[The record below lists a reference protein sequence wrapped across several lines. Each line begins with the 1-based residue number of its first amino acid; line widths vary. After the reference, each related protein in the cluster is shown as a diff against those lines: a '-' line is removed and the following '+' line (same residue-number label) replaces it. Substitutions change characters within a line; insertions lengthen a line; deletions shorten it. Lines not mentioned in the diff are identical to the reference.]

1 LISERGQGP
10 PPDEGAPR
18 TAKSCGPGAATLALS
33 RWSDPAATGA
43 RKAASPGRA
52 RISRKAIARGKPGC
66 LGCTCSSTRV
76 LSFTTFAHGT
86 AGAVGARL
94 SLRPLS
100 KERDNEIAKLG
111 QIVSRERERMCRA
124 ATPSTTVVPAKA
136 GTHTPR
142 RNLFC
147 AMVADSPSTMSAGGY
162 GPRPTP
168 GRHPPPAPVPGL
180 NPLPAAII
188 PGADSP
194 LVTSH

>member
-1 LISERGQGP
+1 M
-10 PPDEGAPR
+10 
-18 TAKSCGPGAATLALS
+18 AAT
-33 RWSDPAATGA
+33 R
-43 RKAASPGRA
+43 GRV

-111 QIVSRERERMCRA
+111 QIVSRERERRCRA
-124 ATPSTTVVPAKA
+124 ATPSTTVVPAQA

-147 AMVADSPSTMSAGGY
+147 AMVVGFLSTTLAGGY
-162 GPRPTP
+162 G
-168 GRHPPPAPVPGL
+168 
-180 NPLPAAII
+180 
-188 PGADSP
+188 
-194 LVTSH
+194 